1 MTERLRRGPGDLWAC
16 VIWHVVKCEI
26 HRPDGNGEVA
36 ILSLELVG
44 EASQVE
50 TGFHMTVLRQNSSFA
65 LQPFSVLDEL
75 STLEGY
81 SPFQTLSQQHLGQ
94 CLSE

>member
-1 MTERLRRGPGDLWAC
+1 MTERVRRGPGDLWAC

-44 EASQVE
+44 EAS
-50 TGFHMTVLRQNSSFA
+50 
-65 LQPFSVLDEL
+65 
-75 STLEGY
+75 
-81 SPFQTLSQQHLGQ
+81 
-94 CLSE
+94 